1 MRGPKPSEYVSTRM
15 PIRRASSR
23 CPASWAA
30 MSRPRPTTATT
41 MAMKRGSIA
50 HAPPARR
57 HYVEVAT
64 CQGVRMRRTL
74 IAVCGSV
81 LAAAC
86 SSQKPAAKVDD
97 AGLARLNEA
106 QMEPVDEARV
116 EEGRARDVLARA
128 RATEADARARLEV
141 ARSERS
147 VSEAQLKRAQA
158 EKDLLKRQ
166 YASKDQMAEIDQEI
180 AGSQDRLKATDLK
193 LQYLQQMI
201 GVAEAERRV
210 AESHVITT
218 QTLTEQTKYRA
229 MKAGNAP
236 EAGSVNA
243 RHQIRACFRPAGIHG
258 GNGVLA
264 RIPPRVRVGEQLRDQ
279 LDFEAGFLPGLAPAG
294 DPNLLAPVDEA
305 AGDGPASRLVPAQD
319 EDDAAIR
326 SGDDR
331 IGGGKRIALLLA
343 HGVTSPDGV
352 AGRGAAFCSIR
363 PLSACVKSARQN
375 GFIASFS
382 SARDTASAVRAA
394 SGRSSEARTWPIS
407 TRRFA

>member
-1 MRGPKPSEYVSTRM
+1 
-15 PIRRASSR
+15 
-23 CPASWAA
+23 
-30 MSRPRPTTATT
+30 
-41 MAMKRGSIA
+41 
-50 HAPPARR
+50 
-57 HYVEVAT
+57 
-64 CQGVRMRRTL
+64 MRRTL

-86 SSQKPAAKVDD
+86 SSQKPAARVDD
-97 AGLARLNEA
+97 SGLARLNEA

-116 EEGRARDVLARA
+116 EEGRARDALARA
-128 RATEADARARLEV
+128 RASEADGRARLEV

-243 RHQIRACFRPAGIHG
+243 GDVDHRVAAAQANEANLLKEVAKRRSNAVDLYNKWQQADAASRT
-258 GNGVLA
+258 LA
-264 RIPPRVRVGEQLRDQ
+264 RPSTLSVPPPTGNER
-279 LDFEAGFLPGLAPAG
+279 
-294 DPNLLAPVDEA
+294 
-305 AGDGPASRLVPAQD
+305 SR
-319 EDDAAIR
+319 
-326 SGDDR
+326 
-331 IGGGKRIALLLA
+331 
-343 HGVTSPDGV
+343 
-352 AGRGAAFCSIR
+352 
-363 PLSACVKSARQN
+363 
-375 GFIASFS
+375 
-382 SARDTASAVRAA
+382 
-394 SGRSSEARTWPIS
+394 
-407 TRRFA
+407 